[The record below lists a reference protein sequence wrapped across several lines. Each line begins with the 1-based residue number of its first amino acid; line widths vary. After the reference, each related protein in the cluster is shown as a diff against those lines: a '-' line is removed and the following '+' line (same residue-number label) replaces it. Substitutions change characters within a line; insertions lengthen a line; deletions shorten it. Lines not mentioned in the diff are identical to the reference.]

1 MLSTR
6 KSVLVV
12 DDDPSMRMGMKRLLR
27 EHGISATLFDSANAL
42 LSHGDFDNALCA
54 VLDINLKDD
63 SGIALLRRLA
73 DRGVRLPVIYVTGN
87 DSDANRTAA
96 LKSGCIAYLTKP
108 FAAQALIESIETARA
123 AVT

>member
-1 MLSTR
+1 MLPTR

-27 EHGISATLFDSANAL
+27 EHGFSATLFDSANAL
-42 LSHGDFDNALCA
+42 LGHGDFGNALCA

-73 DRGVRLPVIYVTGN
+73 DRGVRLPVIYMTGN
-87 DSDANRTAA
+87 DSDANRSAA
-96 LKSGCIAYLTKP
+96 LESGCIAYLIKP
-108 FAAQALIESIETARA
+108 FAARALIESIERARA
-123 AVT
+123 AAT

>member
-1 MLSTR
+1 MLPTR

-12 DDDPSMRMGMKRLLR
+12 DDDPSMRMGLKRLLR

-42 LSHGDFDNALCA
+42 LRHGDFGNALCA

-73 DRGVRLPVIYVTGN
+73 DRGVRLPVIYMTGN

-96 LKSGCIAYLTKP
+96 LKSGCIAYLIKP
-108 FAAQALIESIETARA
+108 FSARALIESIERA
-123 AVT
+123 GAAAT